1 MTAEPPVVSVVSG
14 VFNAGRYL
22 LRSAESVRTQD
33 GVSWEWVV
41 VDDGSTD
48 GSSRLLAELAAA
60 DPRVRV
66 VWQENQGLTKAL
78 VHGCELAQ
86 GRYIARHDADD
97 LSLPGRLARQVELLR
112 ADPGSSMASCWSLA
126 VGPEDEE
133 LYSVVRPADSALAT
147 EALRRGEE
155 GPCHGSVVFRA
166 EAYRRVGGY
175 RAEFRYAQDWDLWLR
190 LTEVGRIA
198 YVPDFLYCYR
208 VGENNI
214 SAHRRGQQLRLQQ
227 AAQACVRAR
236 AGGQPE
242 RPHLEEAAHISA
254 EPASSFGNGRAG
266 NSYFIG
272 KCLLDRRDRRA
283 LPYLK
288 RGVRQ
293 DPWSWRR
300 WAALA
305 GAALLCRSRRHPS

>member
-1 MTAEPPVVSVVSG
+1 VSVVTG
-14 VFNAGRYL
+14 VYNAGRH
-22 LRSAESVRTQD
+22 LRPSAESILAQE
-33 GVSWEWVV
+33 GVHWEWVV

-48 GSSRLLAELAAA
+48 GSSELLAELARA
-60 DPRVRV
+60 DARVRFV
-66 VWQENQGLTKAL
+66 RQANQGLTRAL
-78 VHGCELAQ
+78 IRGCALARGEL
-86 GRYIARHDADD
+86 IARHDSDD

-112 ADPGSSMASCWSLA
+112 SDPGASMVSCWALA
-126 VGPEDEE
+126 LGPEDEE
-133 LYSVVRPADSALAT
+133 LHSVVRPADSQTAT
-147 EALRRGEE
+147 DALRRGEQ
-155 GPCHGSVVFRA
+155 GPCSHGSVVFRA
-166 EAYRRVGGY
+166 EAYRRTGGY

-190 LTEVGRIA
+190 LTEVGRVA

-208 VGENNI
+208 VGENSI
-214 SAHRRGQQLRLQQ
+214 SAHRREQQLRLQQ
-227 AAQACVRAR
+227 LARACAQAR
-236 AGGQPE
+236 AGGRPE
-242 RPHLEEAAHISA
+242 KPHLEEAARISS
-254 EPASSFGNGRAG
+254 EPASTFGNCRAG